1 MVHREP
7 VLLDVL
13 VPLVWLELPVKM
25 DLMVLTEKGALLA
38 HQVVLEP
45 LVLLVL
51 LDLEVSLELLDAQ
64 VLLVLLVLLELLV

>member
-1 MVHREP
+1 
-7 VLLDVL
+7 
-13 VPLVWLELPVKM
+13 M
-25 DLMVLTEKGALLA
+25 DSMVLTEKGALLA
-38 HQVVLEP
+38 HQVVPEP